1 MATCRFP
8 GCAEVNGSSA
18 LPPGWVLVQ
27 VDRRLPDR
35 AVPADA
41 AGPASATSPATSLSM
56 DRRRWLLCPAHGAL
70 MDVLGAPVP
79 DAVSDTTAT
88 AAREPA

>member
-1 MATCRFP
+1 MATCRYP
-8 GCAEVNGSSA
+8 GCEEANASSA

-35 AVPADA
+35 AVSAGA
-41 AGPASATSPATSLSM
+41 AGLAM

-70 MDVLGAPVP
+70 MDALGAPNSAP
-79 DAVSDTTAT
+79 DAVPSVAA